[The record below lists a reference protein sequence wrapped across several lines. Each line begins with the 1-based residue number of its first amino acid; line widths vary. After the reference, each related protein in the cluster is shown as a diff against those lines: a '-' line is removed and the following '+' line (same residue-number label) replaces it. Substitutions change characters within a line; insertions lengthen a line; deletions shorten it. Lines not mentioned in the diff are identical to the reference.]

1 MCIEAMTVLLD
12 TSFRQIAKE
21 EFNAVPKNGLTNQPH
36 RNTQRGMPLQ
46 RQQFTAQ
53 AAAETG
59 RKNALRL
66 FNSVSDSNG
75 K

>member
-1 MCIEAMTVLLD
+1 
-12 TSFRQIAKE
+12 
-21 EFNAVPKNGLTNQPH
+21 
-36 RNTQRGMPLQ
+36 MPLQ

-66 FNSVSDSNG
+66 FNSVPDSNG

>member
-1 MCIEAMTVLLD
+1 M
-12 TSFRQIAKE
+12 
-21 EFNAVPKNGLTNQPH
+21 PK
-36 RNTQRGMPLQ
+36 Q

-66 FNSVSDSNG
+66 FNSVSDSKG